1 MRLVLRLLRTLVPRL
16 VVSLVLA
23 LGLACLPWPEQ
34 PALGWLG
41 AGAAQATPGLCVGPI
56 CADEI
61 SRSSQFPWQ
70 LRLRLSDQR
79 ARHERVVVDCRDGG
93 ISPLAGP
100 VDRGFGAAVVRRACR
115 LAAEPAA
122 KPAA

>member
-1 MRLVLRLLRTLVPRL
+1 MKSLLNLALTLVLTLAVAL
-16 VVSLVLA
+16 GLVLA
-23 LGLACLPWPEQ
+23 PVAGSRGGAGWP
-34 PALGWLG
+34 G
-41 AGAAQATPGLCVGPI
+41 AGAAEAAPGLCVGPI

-79 ARHERVVVDCRDGG
+79 SQRERVVVDCRNGG

-100 VDRGFGAAVVRRACR
+100 VERGFAGAVVRRACR
-115 LAAEPAA
+115 LATGPGAEPAA
-122 KPAA
+122 

>member
-1 MRLVLRLLRTLVPRL
+1 MRALRSLLLVIGLLLG
-16 VVSLVLA
+16 LVLA
-23 LGLACLPWPEQ
+23 PWTGLVMSGWPSE
-34 PALGWLG
+34 GM
-41 AGAAQATPGLCVGPI
+41 AQAAPGLCIGPI

-79 ARHERVVVDCRDGG
+79 AHRERVVVDCRDGG

-100 VDRGFGAAVVRRACR
+100 VERGFAGAVVRRACR
-115 LAAEPAA
+115 LAAGPGAEPAA
-122 KPAA
+122 

>member
-1 MRLVLRLLRTLVPRL
+1 MRALLG
-16 VVSLVLA
+16 LVLA
-23 LGLACLPWPEQ
+23 VVLVLLPWPV
-34 PALGWLG
+34 PGISGWPNE
-41 AGAAQATPGLCVGPI
+41 GAAQAAPGLCVGPI

-79 ARHERVVVDCRDGG
+79 AHRERVVVDCRDGG

-100 VDRGFGAAVVRRACR
+100 VERGFAGAVVRRACR
-115 LAAEPAA
+115 LAAMPPRELAQEPAA
-122 KPAA
+122 

>member
-1 MRLVLRLLRTLVPRL
+1 MKALPSLLLL
-16 VVSLVLA
+16 LAILLGFVLA
-23 LGLACLPWPEQ
+23 PWPD
-34 PALGWLG
+34 LGIFGWPG
-41 AGAAQATPGLCVGPI
+41 AGMAQAAPGLCIGPI

-79 ARHERVVVDCRDGG
+79 AHRERVVVDCRDGG

-100 VDRGFGAAVVRRACR
+100 VERGFAGAVVRRACR
-115 LAAEPAA
+115 LVAGPGAEPAA
-122 KPAA
+122 

>member
-1 MRLVLRLLRTLVPRL
+1 MRALRSLLLVGGLL
-16 VVSLVLA
+16 
-23 LGLACLPWPEQ
+23 LGLILAPWPG
-34 PALGWLG
+34 LGMAGWPG
-41 AGAAQATPGLCVGPI
+41 AGMAQAAPGLCIGPI

-79 ARHERVVVDCRDGG
+79 AHRERVVVDCRDGG

-100 VDRGFGAAVVRRACR
+100 VERGFAGAVVRRACR
-115 LAAEPAA
+115 LAAGPGAGPGEVPAA
-122 KPAA
+122 

>member
-1 MRLVLRLLRTLVPRL
+1 MKALPSLLLL
-16 VVSLVLA
+16 LAILLGFVLA
-23 LGLACLPWPEQ
+23 PWPG
-34 PALGWLG
+34 LGIFGWPG
-41 AGAAQATPGLCVGPI
+41 AGMAQAAPGLCIGPI

-79 ARHERVVVDCRDGG
+79 AHRERVVVDCRDGG

-100 VDRGFGAAVVRRACR
+100 VERGFAGAVVRRACR
-115 LAAEPAA
+115 LAAGPGAEPAA
-122 KPAA
+122 

>member
-1 MRLVLRLLRTLVPRL
+1 MKSFIGLL
-16 VVSLVLA
+16 LA
-23 LGLACLPWPEQ
+23 LGVLLSPGPSRGLAG
-34 PALGWLG
+34 GWGPVHQAGLSLQG
-41 AGAAQATPGLCVGPI
+41 PGAAQATPGLCVGPI

-61 SRSSQFPWQ
+61 SRSTQFSWQ
-70 LRLRLSDQR
+70 LRLRLSDQQ

-100 VDRGFGAAVVRRACR
+100 VERGFAGAVVRRACR
-115 LAAEPAA
+115 LATGPGA